1 MRGVWGNANLTPRF
15 DRYDGRVRIVLPR
28 HLTTGTMPWR
38 FQGTHL
44 FSTRSTFNRRPGRTV
59 PHRMDYFAAGCGG
72 ADGCVAGDAAAAALP
87 DVVGAAAAA
96 VACGC
101 AAGLIQQT

>member
-15 DRYDGRVRIVLPR
+15 DRHDGRVRIVLPR

-59 PHRMDYFAAGCGG
+59 PHRMGC
-72 ADGCVAGDAAAAALP
+72 CVAGDAAAAALP